1 MKPRPFATRLKL
13 FNIFRWLGLVVTLKL
28 VVLGALLFDLPAT
41 FISAGSLLVAQNT
54 QLSGLGQLEQ
64 AGLAVSSNVSANVPA
79 NMASPLSS
87 LVRQAQA
94 AGLIGGDDPPANA
107 TAPVE
112 NKCPDVVDPKLK
124 EAMDRRQS
132 ELDRKD
138 EELRA
143 LEVRVDDKLE
153 EMQALEGRIQ
163 MMLKDAQT
171 VQDEKLRHLVDVY
184 TNMRPKQA
192 AQVLET
198 LNEQTA
204 VRILAGMRGRQ
215 AGEILTNVNPE
226 KAAKLSEMLTKMQLP
241 FE

>member
-1 MKPRPFATRLKL
+1 MKLQAFGTRLKL
-13 FNIFRWLGLVVTLKL
+13 FSLFLWLGLVVTLKL
-28 VVLGALLFDLPAT
+28 VVIGALLFDLPAT
-41 FISAGSLLVAQNT
+41 VMSANKLFVAQN
-54 QLSGLGQLEQ
+54 
-64 AGLAVSSNVSANVPA
+64 AGLAQVGEGGSLAANTPQALGSV
-79 NMASPLSS
+79 LSS

-94 AGLIGGDDPPANA
+94 AGLMGGDAPPANA
-107 TAPVE
+107 TASASTDPAE
-112 NKCPDVVDPKLK
+112 NKCPDAVDPKLK
-124 EAMDRRQS
+124 EALERRQS
-132 ELDRKD
+132 ELERRQD
-138 EELRA
+138 ELNT
-143 LEVRVDDKLE
+143 LEARVDDKLE
-153 EMQALEGRIQ
+153 EMKALEGRIQ
-163 MMLKDAQT
+163 MMLKDAQN

-241 FE
+241 FD